1 MAGAEGESHQ
11 GAKASRISQQR
22 GLHVGESRH
31 NQRTPSVASAQESH
45 DQIDQETSTK
55 VKREDATPRPLE
67 DAGDTTADES
77 VSGHQRFASPWA
89 SKTAGKR
96 KRQDSATPDQRAVS
110 EARIRAPLPPPPGIP
125 THVLWTRGFP
135 RVSASTLEQ
144 ISSHKHANM
153 FSQAIR
159 ERDAPGYKTIVLSPT
174 DLKCI
179 RAAISAGN
187 KAASTAAAALP
198 DGDPGHS
205 SVWLPIS
212 EELVPPRGIIN
223 SSQLE
228 RELVHMFA
236 NAIMYNLDQYRGPG
250 PAFMRGTGLGGKGA
264 NEVHGNGNGQGA
276 GDASNMI
283 GYQVDE
289 NSVVK
294 NTQAMFAE
302 VDKLLIELRS
312 TEAQPGVS
320 PPPLPPGAVPASER
334 LARGSIAAASASGQ
348 GQTPGSAVGGSFVED
363 DNEDPQTD
371 REAES
376 GTIKK
381 RRVGRG

>member
-1 MAGAEGESHQ
+1 MDLDT
-11 GAKASRISQQR
+11 I
-22 GLHVGESRH
+22 
-31 NQRTPSVASAQESH
+31 
-45 DQIDQETSTK
+45 TK
-55 VKREDATPRPLE
+55 VKREDATPKPLE

-77 VSGHQRFASPWA
+77 VSGRRQFASPRA
-89 SKTAGKR
+89 PRAAGKR
-96 KRQDSATPDQRAVS
+96 KRQDSIASEQRAAS
-110 EARIRAPLPPPPGIP
+110 EFRTRLPPPPPPGIP

-159 ERDAPGYKTIVLSPT
+159 ERDAPGYRTIVLSPT
-174 DLKCI
+174 DLKTI
-179 RAAISAGN
+179 RAAITAGN
-187 KAASTAAAALP
+187 KAAAAAAAALP
-198 DGDPGHS
+198 NGDPAHS

-250 PAFMRGTGLGGKGA
+250 PAFMIGSGVGGKGA
-264 NEVHGNGNGQGA
+264 NEAHGHGQGHGG

-312 TEAQPGVS
+312 TEAQPGVP

-334 LARGSIAAASASGQ
+334 LARGSFASASVVEK
-348 GQTPGSAVGGSFVED
+348 GQTPASAVGGSFAED
-363 DNEDPQTD
+363 EADEHQTD
-371 REAES
+371 RETE
-376 GTIKK
+376 GTGNTTK
-381 RRVGRG
+381 RRRTGRA